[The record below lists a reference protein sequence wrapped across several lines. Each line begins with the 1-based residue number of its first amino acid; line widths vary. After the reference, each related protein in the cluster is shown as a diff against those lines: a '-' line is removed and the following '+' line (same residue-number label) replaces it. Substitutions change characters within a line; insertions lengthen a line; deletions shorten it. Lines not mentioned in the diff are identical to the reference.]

1 MKAETHPKYIE
12 SEIRCA
18 CGNVIKTRSTKP
30 VILVGICNV
39 CHPFYTGMQKFVDTA
54 GRVDKFQQRMAKT
67 QAAQAAHAAIN
78 YRGMDLRP
86 HIERFSKRYAEIEA
100 ALSDPKVFENKQRAQ
115 DLAREYASLKELIGH
130 GKDYLKTLAEL
141 DANRALLQSEPSGSD
156 LATMAQEELGQLEAR
171 AKRLALEVQRG
182 VIPPDPA
189 DSRNTI
195 IEIRAGAGGSESALF
210 AADLY
215 RMFTRYAESR
225 GWKVEALDSSPSDLG
240 GFKEVIFSV
249 TGTDVYK
256 RLKYESGVHRVQ
268 RVPATEAQGRI
279 HTSTATVAVLPE
291 AQEVD
296 VDIRPEDLEITVCR
310 ASGPG
315 GQGVNTTDSAVQI
328 VHKPTGVIVRCA
340 DQRSQQKN
348 KARALTVLRSR
359 LLEARI
365 AEENAKYAAQRKA
378 QVGTG
383 ERNERIRT
391 YNFPQNRVTDHRIEL
406 TLYNLPAVMDGDI
419 DCLIDPLM
427 SHDLEEKLAS
437 LNSN

>member
-1 MKAETHPKYIE
+1 
-12 SEIRCA
+12 
-18 CGNVIKTRSTKP
+18 
-30 VILVGICNV
+30 
-39 CHPFYTGMQKFVDTA
+39 
-54 GRVDKFQQRMAKT
+54 
-67 QAAQAAHAAIN
+67 
-78 YRGMDLRP
+78 MDLHP
-86 HIERFSKRYAEIEA
+86 HIERFSKRLSEVEA
-100 ALSDPKVFENKQRAQ
+100 ALSDPNVFDNQQRAQ
-115 DLAREYASLKELIGH
+115 ELSREYARLKELVACGN
-130 GKDYLKTLAEL
+130 DYLKAERDL
-141 DANRALLQSEPSGSD
+141 GENKSLIQSEPPDSE
-156 LATMAQEELGQLEAR
+156 LAAMAHEEVRRLEAEEN
-171 AKRLALEVQRG
+171 RLAQQLQRG
-182 VIPPDPA
+182 ILPPDPA

-195 IEIRAGAGGSESALF
+195 VEIRAGAGGSESALF

-215 RMFTRYAESR
+215 RMYTRYSEGR
-225 GWKVEALDSSPSDLG
+225 GWKVETLDSSPSDLG

-291 AQEVD
+291 AEEVD
-296 VDIRPEDLEITVCR
+296 IDIRPEELEITVCR

-328 VHKPTGVIVRCA
+328 IHKPTGLLVRCA
-340 DQRSQQKN
+340 DQRSQLKN
-348 KARALTVLRSR
+348 KLRAMTILRSR
-359 LLEARI
+359 LLEQKV

-406 TLYNLPAVMDGDI
+406 TLYNLPSLIDGDLDPVI
-419 DCLIDPLM
+419 EPLM
-427 SHDLEEKLAS
+427 AHDLEEKLAAVQNT
-437 LNSN
+437 L